1 MNFSKNHPDSALT
14 ILVECENRWRV
25 YRRLLELG
33 IPCWCTGYQPL
44 QVQIESPLAIAQLW
58 SVVKQ
63 VTMPRQHLV
72 DWLEACRKQSA
83 YNSPE

>member
-1 MNFSKNHPDSALT
+1 MNFPKNHPDSALT

-25 YRRLLELG
+25 YRRLQELG

-72 DWLEACRKQSA
+72 DWLEACRNMRA
-83 YNSPE
+83 YHSPE